1 MRNLILEATQSELV
15 AAHDNASEGV
25 RDSFKELL
33 RKCAKDHD
41 FLEQFETHI
50 RARKTLIAIMI
61 GGLIFQMPEIIIGA
75 GGSLGIISLVDR
87 KKLVDIYKC
96 ALIERKKQKTIKESK
111 KVIRLTES
119 DISRL
124 VKKVIK
130 EEDESQMSRKSFRDF
145 SDYQYELDHYM
156 ENLKSTFNDLW
167 TLGEMVMNDDNLS
180 EEQKDEITWTIEHT
194 LDDLYAA
201 FLDDSEQ

>member
-1 MRNLILEATQSELV
+1 
-15 AAHDNASEGV
+15 
-25 RDSFKELL
+25 
-33 RKCAKDHD
+33 
-41 FLEQFETHI
+41 
-50 RARKTLIAIMI
+50 
-61 GGLIFQMPEIIIGA
+61 
-75 GGSLGIISLVDR
+75 
-87 KKLVDIYKC
+87 
-96 ALIERKKQKTIKESK
+96 
-111 KVIRLTES
+111 
-119 DISRL
+119 
-124 VKKVIK
+124 
-130 EEDESQMSRKSFRDF
+130 MSRKSFRDF